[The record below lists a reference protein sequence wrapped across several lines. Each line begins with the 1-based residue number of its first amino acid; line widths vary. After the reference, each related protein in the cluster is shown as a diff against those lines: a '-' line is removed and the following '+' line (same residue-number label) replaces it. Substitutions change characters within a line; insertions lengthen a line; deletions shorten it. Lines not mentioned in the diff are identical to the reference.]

1 MSNGTKESVVAW
13 GWGGKENWVGKIVK
27 EQEGDF
33 MVMDMFNI
41 LTVITI
47 AMCKIFSNDSY

>member
-1 MSNGTKESVVAW
+1 MSNDTKESVVAW